1 MLACYLQLRRC
12 RQLLQFTASDCIVG
26 SFEELWEQLTELL
39 EISNLI
45 FGNSHRWLWILFLDQ
60 VCRCP
65 TSGGSVAAI
74 EVRVI

>member
-12 RQLLQFTASDCIVG
+12 RRFLQFTAADSIDR

-45 FGNSHRWLWILFLDQ
+45 FCSPHRWLWILFLDQ